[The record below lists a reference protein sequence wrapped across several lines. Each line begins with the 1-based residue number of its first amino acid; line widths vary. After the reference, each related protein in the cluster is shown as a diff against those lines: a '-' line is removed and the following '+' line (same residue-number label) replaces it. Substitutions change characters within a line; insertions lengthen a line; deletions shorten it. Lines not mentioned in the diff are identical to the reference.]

1 MSTMP
6 TPNLDRLAASTAL
19 CMALCAAA
27 FAAHAQTVTSNAPA
41 AEVRNVPSTFHGST
55 VNDPYR
61 WLEDVKSAK
70 AQSWFKGQGERAR
83 NVLDRIEGRDAIA
96 ARLAELAAAQG
107 DAVRGVVQ
115 MPGERLYYLKRQP
128 GEKQFKVMTR
138 QGLAGAEKL
147 LIDTA
152 QISQRTGVPHAVN
165 YFKPSWDGKTL
176 AYGMSAG
183 GSEDASLYLLNI
195 STGRLIGK
203 PVPRVYDTDL
213 HWLPDSRSLT
223 ASQLAVLAKG
233 APVTDTYKDSRV
245 LRVFV
250 GGKTQA
256 VFGPKVTTDLGLDRL
271 DVGEVITVPG
281 SRWAV
286 ARTTDTTVPEGN
298 LFVLPLKDLGQAG
311 AKWRRIATAAD
322 KVVHVALQGDGL
334 FVMTQ
339 AGAPRRKIVRVDLT
353 RPDLGNNGN
362 SELARASLVAA
373 EPKDGVL
380 EDFSLTPSGL
390 ITELRQ
396 GTAVVLRRHA
406 SNDTAGRLLAPPAS
420 GTSWLAKTPA
430 HDTDAPLYAFSGW
443 TEPVRWLRVNG
454 DSSQEVSLGKR
465 IVPKGL
471 PEVVVSD
478 VTLPSHDGVMVPMT
492 ILHRKGLALD
502 GNNPVLL
509 EGYGAYGFS
518 MSARFST
525 DDMVWMERGGVLA
538 YVNPRGSGV
547 YGDEWHRAGFK
558 TTKPNTWKDGIA
570 AAKYLIAKGYGS
582 PKTMGIMGTSAGGIF
597 VGRATTEAP
606 ELFAAAI
613 FNVGMMDSIRSEE
626 SANGVTNVSE
636 FGTVKDPTEFKAL
649 QEMSTYHAIKDGTAY
664 PGVMLVHGMN
674 DPRVDVWESGKAA
687 ARLQAAN
694 ASQRPILLRLD
705 MQAGHGVGSTLT
717 QRQSQTADVQSFL
730 LWQMG
735 KTGLKD

>member
-1 MSTMP
+1 MP
-6 TPNLDRLAASTAL
+6 MLTLHHLATLLVAVGLTLNAASAAL
-19 CMALCAAA
+19 
-27 FAAHAQTVTSNAPA
+27 AQTVTTTAPPT
-41 AEVRNVPSTFHGST
+41 EVRNVPSTFHGTT

-61 WLEDVKSAK
+61 WLEDVKSAP
-70 AQSWFKGQGERAR
+70 AQAWFKGQGQRAR

-115 MPGERLYYLKRQP
+115 MPGDRLYYLKRQP

-147 LIDTA
+147 LIDPE
-152 QISQRTGVPHAVN
+152 QISKRTGVPHAIN

-183 GSEDASLYLLNI
+183 GSEDASLYFLNI
-195 STGRLIGK
+195 STGRLVGK
-203 PVPRVYDTDL
+203 PVPRVHETDL
-213 HWLPDSRSLT
+213 HWQPDSRSVT

-233 APVTDTYKDSRV
+233 APETDTYKDARV
-245 LRVFV
+245 LRVFL
-250 GGKTQA
+250 GGKTRA
-256 VFGPKVTTDLGLDRL
+256 VFGPAVTKNLGLERL

-286 ARTTDTTVPEGN
+286 ARTTDTTVPEGK
-298 LFVLPLKDLGQAG
+298 LFVLPLADLGKPG
-311 AKWRRIATAAD
+311 AKWQRIASEAD

-339 AGAPRRKIVRVDLT
+339 AGTPRRKIVRVDLT
-353 RPDLGNNGN
+353 RADLGNNGN

-380 EDFSLTPSGL
+380 EDFNLTPTGL
-390 ITELRQ
+390 IAEVRQ
-396 GTAVVLRRHA
+396 GTAVVLRRHTGG
-406 SNDTAGRLLAPPAS
+406 DTAGRLLSPPAS
-420 GTSWLAKTPA
+420 GTSWLAKAPA
-430 HDTDAPLYAFSGW
+430 HDSDALLYAFSAW
-443 TEPVRWLRVNG
+443 TEPARWLRING
-454 DSSQEVSLGKR
+454 DSSQEASLGTR
-465 IVPKGL
+465 TVPKGL
-471 PEVVVSD
+471 PEVVVTD

-502 GNNPVLL
+502 GSNPVLL

-518 MSARFST
+518 TSARFST

-538 YVNPRGSGV
+538 YLNPRGSGV

-558 TTKPNTWKDGIA
+558 TTKSNTWKDGIA

-582 PKTMGIMGTSAGGIF
+582 AKTMGIMGTSAGGIF

-613 FNVGMMDSIRSEE
+613 FNVGMMDTIRSEE
-626 SANGVTNVSE
+626 SANGVTNISE
-636 FGTVKDPTEFKAL
+636 FGTVKDPAQFKAL

-664 PGVMLVHGMN
+664 PGVLLVHGMN

-694 ASQRPILLRLD
+694 SSQRPTLLRLD

-717 QRQSQTADVQSFL
+717 QRQAQTADVQSFL